1 MLETKERL
9 EAAREKYQSARQA
22 FGNLISSVTTQ
33 NERMTEG
40 QLEAKSQE
48 YKARMEKIRLDCQM
62 FTFGLCS
69 LIYHNVDEDPFE
81 NVREELA
88 DIKSKSD
95 RFLERT
101 RILRQDID
109 VAIDLIAENLD
120 QINTW
125 ADSAEDVSENIE
137 DYPAEYLEKYE
148 SSREAFKTGLVDLKK
163 VAEQFLVDRIT
174 ISSRLLGTDDE
185 DLRFAEQNLLKM
197 SKELNGA
204 SSYFAAVNEATS
216 YLRQTR
222 QELRELAERT
232 ATEGRNLA
240 LLLDALPGSGTLE
253 TLLTVFLDTMK
264 DLMSETE
271 EKLKV
276 AHAKYNLALN
286 ALDDLKYKL
295 QRSDTDRLFGRATI
309 LNRDIDDAKV
319 VIDEEIEQI
328 IKWKQEARIV
338 NDNIG
343 QFPTEVLA
351 NNQADRDE
359 FKTELVDLINIAE
372 NYLGHTE

>member
-1 MLETKERL
+1 MG
-9 EAAREKYQSARQA
+9 SA
-22 FGNLISSVTTQ
+22 
-33 NERMTEG
+33 
-40 QLEAKSQE
+40 
-48 YKARMEKIRLDCQM
+48 
-62 FTFGLCS
+62 
-69 LIYHNVDEDPFE
+69 
-81 NVREELA
+81 
-88 DIKSKSD
+88 

-101 RILRQDID
+101 RILNQDID
-109 VAIDLIAENLD
+109 VAIDLISENLD

-148 SSREAFKTGLVDLKK
+148 SSREAFKTGLVNLKK

-174 ISSRLLGTDDE
+174 ISSRLLGTNDE
-185 DLRFAEQNLLKM
+185 DLRFAEQNLLEM
-197 SKELNGA
+197 SMELYGA
-204 SSYFAAVNEATS
+204 SSYFERVNVTS

-222 QELRELAERT
+222 QELRELADRT
-232 ATEGRNLA
+232 VTEGRNLA

-253 TLLTVFLDTMK
+253 MLLRSFLDTMK
-264 DLMSETE
+264 DRMIKTE
-271 EKLKV
+271 EKLER
-276 AHAKYNLALN
+276 AREIYQSADEALR
-286 ALDDLKYKL
+286 DLKGRL
-295 QRSDTDRLFGRATI
+295 LILDEDRMLGRTTI
-309 LNRDIDDAKV
+309 LIRDIDDARV

-328 IKWKQEARIV
+328 IKWNDN

-351 NNQADRDE
+351 KNQADRDE